1 FAPST
6 ASNCTFAP
14 SASDLKPSPTIDEWW
29 TNTSL
34 PPSAGVMNPY
44 PFASLN
50 HLTVPVAIQTP
61 PPPRK
66 NGQGKRTVRN
76 QYSLR
81 YRHTVPRQT
90 ATSAPSAR
98 LGGTGGPDRSRAV
111 EEEGGGDCGGLFD
124 S

>member
-1 FAPST
+1 
-6 ASNCTFAP
+6 
-14 SASDLKPSPTIDEWW
+14 
-29 TNTSL
+29 
-34 PPSAGVMNPY
+34 MNPY
-44 PFASLN
+44 PFESLN

-124 S
+124 SEPALAHEPRRSDEQAAEQPVEDLGW